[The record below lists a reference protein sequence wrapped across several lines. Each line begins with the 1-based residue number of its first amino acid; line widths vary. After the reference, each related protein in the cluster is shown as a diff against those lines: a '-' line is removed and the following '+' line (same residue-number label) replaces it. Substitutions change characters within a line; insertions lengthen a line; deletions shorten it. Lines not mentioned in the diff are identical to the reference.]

1 MRKLSFVL
9 ACIVAMSSAGCGG
22 GGGDSAA
29 AVGGGSTPPPSTP
42 PTPPPATTL
51 GSATLSWT
59 APQQN
64 TDGSPLTDLAGFE
77 IRYGQNE
84 SALDSNITIS
94 GVGTTVR
101 VIENLTVGT
110 WYFSIAARNS
120 QGTLSSPSTPVSKV
134 IS

>member
-94 GVGTTVR
+94 YTILR
-101 VIENLTVGT
+101 
-110 WYFSIAARNS
+110 
-120 QGTLSSPSTPVSKV
+120 
-134 IS
+134 